1 MKHVAKCDKTVKC
14 CFERLFF
21 MIEKN
26 REVLFLSYDREKQ
39 RGTFLLMIQKNREI
53 HKNKIKKNGI
63 LDIS

>member
-1 MKHVAKCDKTVKC
+1 MIEKN
-14 CFERLFF
+14 RGGIFF
-21 MIEKN
+21 LMIEKN
-26 REVLFLSYDREKQ
+26 REVLFLSYYREKQ